1 MKNLKS
7 DSDEMY
13 LISRI
18 LNPVNVTDAKKLGI
32 FLKESFDIR
41 QKQFN
46 VGLT

>member
-18 LNPVNVTDAKKLGI
+18 LNPVNVTDAKKLCI
-32 FLKESFDIR
+32 FHTSKAVQCWLNLS
-41 QKQFN
+41 
-46 VGLT
+46 